1 MHYSP
6 LHSAFERETKIKK
19 PCLSMTEVL
28 TVGKSSVA
36 RDLCLL
42 IEAAKLK
49 TPGYITFSCS
59 SKKEN
64 IFFF

>member
-1 MHYSP
+1 
-6 LHSAFERETKIKK
+6 
-19 PCLSMTEVL
+19 MTEVR

-49 TPGYITFSCS
+49 TPGYTAFSCS
-59 SKKEN
+59 YNKVINFLKKLVTILEKT
-64 IFFF
+64 